1 MKKKQKI
8 LIVRFSSIGDIIL
21 TTPLVRCLKLQLNA
35 TVHYLTKEKYS
46 NLLIRN
52 QNIDKLIL
60 LNENLTSDL
69 KKENYDLVV
78 DLHNNIRSYKIK
90 KSINA
95 LTYTIS
101 KNTFKR
107 YLLIYFGI
115 NLLNNHIVDRYFNT
129 VKKINVINDDK
140 GIDYDIDAKND
151 INFNINQ
158 QYITWCIGGSY
169 IQKRLSIKQIVE
181 VIKKIDLPI
190 VLLGGDEERSSAL
203 EIINQINSDKIYNF
217 CGESTIDQSAYLIKN
232 SKLFLTNDT
241 GLMHIATS
249 FAVPIIAF
257 WGCTKPTLGFS
268 AYRPKAKVYDII
280 SDISDI
286 PCSKHGSY
294 CRFSK
299 TGCIK
304 KISSNEIYNEVVK
317 EIKIN

>member
-8 LIVRFSSIGDIIL
+8 LIIRFSSIGDIIL

-90 KSINA
+90 KSINV
-95 LTYTIS
+95 LTHTIS

-115 NLLNNHIVDRYFNT
+115 NLLNNHIIDRYFNT

-140 GIDYDIDAKND
+140 GIDYDIDAKKD

-158 QYITWCIGGSY
+158 QYITWCM
-169 IQKRLSIKQIVE
+169 E
-181 VIKKIDLPI
+181 
-190 VLLGGDEERSSAL
+190 
-203 EIINQINSDKIYNF
+203 
-217 CGESTIDQSAYLIKN
+217 
-232 SKLFLTNDT
+232 
-241 GLMHIATS
+241 
-249 FAVPIIAF
+249 VPIF
-257 WGCTKPTLGFS
+257 
-268 AYRPKAKVYDII
+268 
-280 SDISDI
+280 
-286 PCSKHGSY
+286 
-294 CRFSK
+294 
-299 TGCIK
+299 K
-304 KISSNEIYNEVVK
+304 KDFLLNK
-317 EIKIN
+317 LLR